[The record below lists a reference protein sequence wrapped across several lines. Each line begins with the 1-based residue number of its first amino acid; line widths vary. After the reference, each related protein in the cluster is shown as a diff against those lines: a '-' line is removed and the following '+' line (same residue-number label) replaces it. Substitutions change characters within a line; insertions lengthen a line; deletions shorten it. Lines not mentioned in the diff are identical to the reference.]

1 MFCDHSLSHSDVHSI
16 YGETPM
22 ETDIAGHEGV
32 GHVVKCEL
40 RAATALV
47 LSVLF

>member
-1 MFCDHSLSHSDVHSI
+1 MADVWDGPLSHSDVHSI

-32 GHVVKCEL
+32 GHVVKCRCKPL
-40 RAATALV
+40 ADPDM
-47 LSVLF
+47 S